1 MTAHYWRWL
10 ALKRHCS
17 CVHLMY
23 CSYFTLT
30 ALWRNKCT
38 VFRISGPLSKLAQ
51 NRHQCV
57 VVNIF
62 FQSSSSCGRLSGEI
76 YLAAF
81 STGLVWH
88 RCFKADFSL
97 CASPQAFL
105 ILMGWVSGDIS
116 GLWLW
121 QSCGESVVCVCVGV
135 CVLTEECDG
144 RTEC

>member
-1 MTAHYWRWL
+1 MIGFEA
-10 ALKRHCS
+10 ALQLRSFIVLFLFYINGPEEKRMHS
-17 CVHLMY
+17 ILLM
-23 CSYFTLT
+23 
-30 ALWRNKCT
+30 
-38 VFRISGPLSKLAQ
+38 SGPLSNLAQ
-51 NRHQCV
+51 NTHQCV

-62 FQSSSSCGRLSGEI
+62 FQSSSSYGRLSGEI

-88 RCFKADFSL
+88 RCSKADFSL

-121 QSCGESVVCVCVGV
+121 QSCGESVVWG
-135 CVLTEECDG
+135 
-144 RTEC
+144 